1 MSMVKKLAIILLFAL
16 IASPFLFKTV
26 AGLAGSWVASNS
38 GSPTPAGLLLH
49 GLVFVI
55 LSGFVWKALGGRK
68 SRYADEMY
76 ADEGYGEEGYADEG
90 YADEAYGEE
99 MYADEGYGEEAY
111 GEEGY
116 GEDAYAEEAYAEEAY
131 AEDAYAE
138 EAYEDM

>member
-55 LSGFVWKALGGRK
+55 LSKIVWKALGGRK
-68 SRYADEMY
+68 SRYADEPY
-76 ADEGYGEEGYADEG
+76 ADEPYAEEPYADEP
-90 YADEAYGEE
+90 YADEPYAEE
-99 MYADEGYGEEAY
+99 MYADEP
-111 GEEGY
+111 
-116 GEDAYAEEAYAEEAY
+116 YAEEAYAEEP
-131 AEDAYAE
+131 YAE
-138 EAYEDM
+138 EPYEENV

>member
-49 GLVFVI
+49 GLVFVV
-55 LSGFVWKALGGRK
+55 LSSIVWKALGGRK
-68 SRYADEMY
+68 SRYADEPYADEPYADEPYADEPY
-76 ADEGYGEEGYADEG
+76 ADEG
-90 YADEAYGEE
+90 
-99 MYADEGYGEEAY
+99 
-111 GEEGY
+111 
-116 GEDAYAEEAYAEEAY
+116 Y

-138 EAYEDM
+138 EAYADEAYAEEPYEENM